1 MAVPV
6 TFALQPLMLGQIYL
20 GCARCAD
27 DLFHHGVTGYITE
40 LPRMA
45 EDYFFDAVADRVAAA
60 AYEMLPDTS
69 VRDV

>member
-6 TFALQPLMLGQIYL
+6 TFALQALILGQIYL
-20 GCARCAD
+20 GCERCAD
-27 DLFHHGVTGYITE
+27 DSLHGVTGYITE
-40 LPRMA
+40 LPRIA
-45 EDYFFDAVADRVAAA
+45 QDYFFDAVADRVAAA